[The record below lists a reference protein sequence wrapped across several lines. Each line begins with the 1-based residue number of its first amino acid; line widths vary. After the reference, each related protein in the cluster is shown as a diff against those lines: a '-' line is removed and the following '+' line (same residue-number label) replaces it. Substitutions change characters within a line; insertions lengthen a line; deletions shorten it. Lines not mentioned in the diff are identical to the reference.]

1 MPRFYFHIRDGDTL
15 VLDDDGCDLI
25 DLEAMRDE
33 ALKSARDLHQQNA
46 AEHIFT
52 SNAPYI
58 AVCDEAG
65 NEVLNQPI
73 HISNGA
79 HRSGL

>member
-1 MPRFYFHIRDGDTL
+1 
-15 VLDDDGCDLI
+15 
-25 DLEAMRDE
+25 
-33 ALKSARDLHQQNA
+33 
-46 AEHIFT
+46 
-52 SNAPYI
+52 
-58 AVCDEAG
+58 VCDEAG